1 MLIRVR
7 NELLIINALVVLSV
21 GIIIIFPLDI
31 LRIILG
37 LPLVV
42 FFPGYTLMAALF
54 PGRKAID
61 GLERIAL
68 SIVLSI
74 AIVALIGLAL
84 NFTPWGITLEP
95 LLFSIAAF
103 IFITS
108 AIAWARRKRLAE
120 TERFGILFQLRL
132 PGWGGSARDKAAY
145 MVLVLAILGA
155 VGMLGY
161 VLATPKTEVEFTEFY
176 VLGPEG
182 ETEDYP
188 KEVVVGEVV
197 RVTLGIINHEGEP
210 VTYRVEVSIDGEES
224 NGVVPVMLDDE
235 EEWEGIATFTPDRTG
250 DNQKVEFVL
259 YKDGEIKPS
268 LKLRLWIDVVAR
280 G

>member
-21 GIIIIFPLDI
+21 GIIIIFPLDV

-37 LPLVV
+37 LPLII
-42 FFPGYTLMAALF
+42 FFPGYMLMAGLF
-54 PGRKAID
+54 PGKKAID
-61 GLERIAL
+61 SLERIAL

-95 LLFSIAAF
+95 MLYSTAAF

-108 AIAWARRKRLAE
+108 AVARARRKRLEE

-132 PGWGGSARDKAAY
+132 PGWGGSARDKVAY

-161 VLATPKTEVEFTEFY
+161 VLATPKVGVEFTEFY

-210 VTYRVEVSIDGEES
+210 VTYRVEISIDGEES
-224 NGVVPVMLDDE
+224 NEVAPVMLNDE
-235 EEWEGIATFTPDRTG
+235 EGWEGIATFTPDRTG
-250 DNQKVEFVL
+250 DNQKVEFIL

-268 LKLRLWIDVVAR
+268 LKLRLWIDVAAR